1 VKKELKEIEKRIKD
15 YERSVKP
22 LYSKRIKLQEKIT
35 QEEHKKNIGNCYLL
49 REKDYDG
56 KYFSAFFKIIGLS
69 EYEQFT
75 VMEIENNSSEG
86 MGIRIS
92 PHSNYLLFS
101 KDYKAIT
108 EKRFNKELEKMLSTL
123 KEKEN
128 IFKKVKT

>member
-1 VKKELKEIEKRIKD
+1 
-15 YERSVKP
+15 
-22 LYSKRIKLQEKIT
+22 
-35 QEEHKKNIGNCYLL
+35 
-49 REKDYDG
+49 
-56 KYFSAFFKIIGLS
+56 
-69 EYEQFT
+69 
-75 VMEIENNSSEG
+75 MEIENNSSEG